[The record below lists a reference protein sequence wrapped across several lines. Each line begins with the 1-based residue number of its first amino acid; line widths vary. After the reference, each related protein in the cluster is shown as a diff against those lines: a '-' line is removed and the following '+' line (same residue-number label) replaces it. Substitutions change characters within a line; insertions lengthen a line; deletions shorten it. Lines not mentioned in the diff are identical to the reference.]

1 LRRSLA
7 FGTFLLLT
15 TAAGA
20 RPASAGN
27 LDLRIGG
34 FFPRAES
41 SLFLDDASLYTV
53 DPKKDFDGLYGGI
66 EYSMKIQDNLEWG
79 IHVDGYGNHEH
90 TRYRDY
96 TRDDGSEIFQTL
108 ELDIIP
114 VGVSLRFG
122 PTSRRAKFA
131 PYLTV
136 GADAV
141 FWQYKEYGDFVDF
154 GDPNLAIIS
163 DSFESSGVQPGF
175 HGAAGFRVALTPDFF
190 LTAEGRYLWA
200 PRETM
205 GDDFAP
211 NAPGLENEI
220 DLSGFSVTVGLRIR
234 F

>member
-7 FGTFLLLT
+7 FVTVLLV
-15 TAAGA
+15 AAAA

-27 LDLRIGG
+27 LDLRVGG

-41 SLFLDDASLYTV
+41 SLFVDDASLYTI
-53 DPKKDFDGLYGGI
+53 DPKSDFDGWYGGI
-66 EYSMKIQDNLEWG
+66 EYSMKIQDNIELG
-79 IHVDGYGNHEH
+79 IHVDGYGNRED
-90 TRYRDY
+90 TEYRDY
-96 TRDDGSEIFQTL
+96 VRPNDFPIIQTL
-108 ELDIIP
+108 ELDIVP
-114 VGVSLRFG
+114 VGMSLRFG
-122 PTSRRAKFA
+122 PTSRRTKFA
-131 PYLTV
+131 PYIAV

-154 GDPNLAIIS
+154 ESPDLDIFP

-175 HGAAGFRVALTPDFF
+175 HGAVGFRVALTPDFF

-200 PRETM
+200 PLETM
-205 GDDFAP
+205 GEDFSP
-211 NAPGLENEI
+211 NGPGLENEI

>member
-7 FGTFLLLT
+7 FGTVLLI
-15 TAAGA
+15 AAAFA
-20 RPASAGN
+20 RPASAGS
-27 LDLRIGG
+27 LDLRVGG

-41 SLFLDDASLYTV
+41 NLFVDDASLYTV
-53 DPKKDFDGLYGGI
+53 SPKSDFDGWYGGI
-66 EYSMKIQDNLEWG
+66 EYSMKIKDNLEWG
-79 IHVDGYGNHEH
+79 IHVDGYGKHVH
-90 TRYRDY
+90 TRYNDY

-114 VGVSLRFG
+114 VGMSLRFG

-131 PYLTV
+131 PYVTV

-141 FWQYKEYGDFVDF
+141 FWEYKEYGDFVDF
-154 GDPNLAIIS
+154 SRPDLPIIP
-163 DSFESSGVQPGF
+163 DSFKSTGVQPGF
-175 HGAAGFRVALTPDFF
+175 HGAVGFRVALSPDFF

-200 PRETM
+200 PLDTM

-211 NAPGLENEI
+211 NGPGLENKI
-220 DLSGFSVTVGLRIR
+220 DVSGFSVTAGLRIR